1 MLRRNPIVSSSMKK
15 RLIHP
20 NLMVWKDRRNTI
32 GSDGVLEIRTKL
44 PNPSQDIKRRVFC
57 HWGTSKK
64 GSFGWKY
71 VGEGFELK
79 WLLLYLSKSV
89 RVFLICGPRTQ
100 SQPCIR
106 KVKAAYAGSSPHTQG
121 AW

>member
-1 MLRRNPIVSSSMKK
+1 MGPSLLIQTKTSSREFSTTRGPHK
-15 RLIHP
+15 RDFW
-20 NLMVWKDRRNTI
+20 V
-32 GSDGVLEIRTKL
+32 E
-44 PNPSQDIKRRVFC
+44 
-57 HWGTSKK
+57 
-64 GSFGWKY
+64 KY

-89 RVFLICGPRTQ
+89 RVFLICGLRTQ